1 MKNIVL
7 TVTYVCILGLLVFW
21 PGMNDVSAQGSSRI
35 TVSPLNFELTAN
47 PGDTVT
53 NTVRISNPG
62 SSVITIRMEVEDFTV
77 VGETGRVVVEPA
89 ETETYSLA
97 GWVEVL
103 PDLFT
108 LQPGEQQAVEF
119 SIKVPFNAEP
129 GGHYGSILASTIAV
143 TGEGFTGAA
152 IAQKVGSL
160 VLLSVSGDVIEELNV
175 KEFTAPGF
183 LEFGPIPFVIRFEN
197 EGTIHVRPR
206 GFVTITNWR
215 GKKVVDLE
223 FPQKNV
229 LPDSTRR
236 IEVTWDTK
244 WLLGK
249 YTATIVG
256 SYGSS
261 NNPITPWVLTFWVIP
276 WKLLIGV
283 TIVSLIVLL
292 ILFLTRRRWGI
303 ALKILFRGE
312 RSVYR

>member
-1 MKNIVL
+1 MKDIVL
-7 TVTYVCILGLLVFW
+7 TVTYVLALVLVVFW
-21 PGMNDVSAQGSSRI
+21 LGMNDVAAQGSSRI

-62 SSVITIRMEVEDFTV
+62 SSAITIQMEVEDFAV
-77 VGETGRVVVEPA
+77 VGETGQVVVEPA
-89 ETETYSLA
+89 ETETYSIA
-97 GWVEVL
+97 GWVQVV

-119 SIKVPFNAEP
+119 SVQVPVNAEP

-160 VLLSVSGDVIEELNV
+160 VLLSVSGEVVEDLRV

-183 LEFGPIPFVIRFEN
+183 LEFGPVPFVIRLEN
-197 EGTIHVRPR
+197 KGTIHVRPR
-206 GFVTITNWR
+206 GFITITNWR
-215 GKKVVDLE
+215 DKKVVDLE

-229 LPDSTRR
+229 LPDSTRK
-236 IEVTWDTK
+236 IEATWDTK
-244 WLLGK
+244 WLFGK

-261 NNPITPWVLTFWVIP
+261 NNPITPWVVTFWVIP
-276 WKLLIGV
+276 WKLLTAVSI
-283 TIVSLIVLL
+283 ISLIVLL
-292 ILFLTRRRWGI
+292 ILFLTRKRWGT

-312 RSVYR
+312 KSIYR